1 MGLDMYLRGDK
12 FKRTELKRDESG
24 ELERTKDGDIIP
36 VNVPMVDGFERTS
49 ETLRL
54 GYWRKHAPLH
64 KLIVDTFADGV
75 DECQVIHLSSEDCRK
90 IAQMLRDRD
99 FPDDSVCGG
108 FFFGE
113 GDWWE
118 ECCAEADDDAD
129 LFERAAEW
137 SESDRQ
143 TDGYWHSV
151 EYQASW

>member
-12 FKRTELKRDESG
+12 FKRTEYKRDESG
-24 ELERTKDGDIIP
+24 ELKRTEDGGITPI
-36 VNVPMVDGFERTS
+36 NVPMVDGFERTS

-99 FPDDSVCGG
+99 FPEDVGG
-108 FFFGE
+108 FFFG
-113 GDWWE
+113 DQRWWQK
-118 ECCAEADDDAD
+118 CCDAADEDAQV
-129 LFERAAEW
+129 FERAAEW
-137 SESDRQ
+137 NDSDRHG
-143 TDGYWHSV
+143 DAYWHSV

>member
-24 ELERTKDGDIIP
+24 ELERTEDGDVIP
-36 VNVPMVDGFERTS
+36 VDMPMVDGFKRTS

-75 DECQVIHLSSEDCRK
+75 DECQVIDLSADDCRK
-90 IAQMLRDRD
+90 IAQILRDRD
-99 FPDDSVCGG
+99 FPAFDECDG
-108 FFFGE
+108 FFFGKD
-113 GDWWE
+113 DWWL
-118 ECCAEADDDAD
+118 ECVDSADEDAEV
-129 LFERAAEW
+129 FERAAEW
-137 SESDRQ
+137 SESDSQ
-143 TDGYWHSV
+143 NDAYWHSV